1 MFILLTLVLYTRS
14 KFYIL
19 NLILDNMEKEFKVT
33 PWEVSG
39 KIDYDKLIR
48 DFGVSRM
55 PNLPKQFS
63 ENFLFRR
70 KIVYAH
76 RNFENILNAVKN
88 KQKFVMLTGLMP
100 SGKFHFG
107 HALVLKQILFYQ
119 DLGARIYIAVADIE
133 AYNTR
138 NNNLN
143 ELRKT
148 AIEEY
153 LKNYIALGLDYKKCD
168 FYFQSFRSSD
178 GKKSSAYYSLAE
190 KASRYITFN
199 EVKAIYGNITPAK
212 LTSALLQFSDIV
224 HAQLDEFEGKTNI
237 VVPVGIDQE
246 PHLRLCSDI
255 IQRIKDHKFIPVSST
270 YNIFLPGL
278 KGGKMSSSDPTSYV
292 ALTDAPEE
300 ATNKIKKYA
309 FSGGQAT
316 IEEHRKKGGNP
327 DVDVSYQWLKMFFE
341 EDDKKLDKIHDDYK
355 SGRLLTSELKQILI
369 EKLTKFLKAH
379 QEKRKKAEKLIDKFM
394 FKE

>member
-1 MFILLTLVLYTRS
+1 MFILLTLVLYIRS
-14 KFYIL
+14 KFYIVKL
-19 NLILDNMEKEFKVT
+19 FLIYMEKEFKVT

-39 KIDYDKLIR
+39 NVDYDKLIR
-48 DFGVSRM
+48 DFGVSRIT
-55 PNLPKQFS
+55 NLPKQFS

-76 RNFENILNAVKN
+76 RNFENILDAIKN
-88 KQKFVMLTGLMP
+88 KKDFVMLTGLMP

-107 HALVLKQILFYQ
+107 HALVVKQILFYQ
-119 DLGARIYIAVADIE
+119 SLGAKVYIAVADIE

-138 NNNLN
+138 NNNLD

-153 LKNYIALGLDYKKCD
+153 LKNYIALGLDHKKCD
-168 FYFQSFRSSD
+168 FYFQSHRSKD
-178 GKKSSAYYSLAE
+178 GKKSNAYYSLAE

-199 EVKAIYGNITPAK
+199 EVKAIYGDITPAK

-255 IQRIKDHKFIPVSST
+255 IKRIKDHKFMQVSST
-270 YNIFLPGL
+270 YNMFLPGL
-278 KGGKMSSSDPTSYV
+278 KGGKMSSSEPVSYI
-292 ALTDAPEE
+292 ALTDTAEE
-300 ATNKIKKYA
+300 DSMKIKKYA
-309 FSGGQAT
+309 FSGGRDT

-327 DVDVSYQWLKMFFE
+327 DIDISYQWLRMFFE
-341 EDDKKLDKIHDDYK
+341 EDDKKLERIYHDYK
-355 SGRLLTSELKQILI
+355 SGKLLTSELKQVLI
-369 EKLTKFLKAH
+369 EKLAKFLKEH
-379 QEKRKKAEKLIDKFM
+379 QEKRKKAEKLIDKF
-394 FKE
+394 